1 MPVAVCENCPGD
13 PMPPHPAKS
22 IAAAIKSDA
31 RLNAY
36 EAVTFLLFSSI
47 DSTADRFP
55 FQFLSFLPL
64 WVELG
69 LTP

>member
-13 PMPPHPAKS
+13 TIPRHPAKS

-31 RLNAY
+31 RLNTY
-36 EAVTFLLFSSI
+36 EAVTFLLFSPT
-47 DSTADRFP
+47 DSTVERFP
-55 FQFLSFLPL
+55 FQFLSFLPP